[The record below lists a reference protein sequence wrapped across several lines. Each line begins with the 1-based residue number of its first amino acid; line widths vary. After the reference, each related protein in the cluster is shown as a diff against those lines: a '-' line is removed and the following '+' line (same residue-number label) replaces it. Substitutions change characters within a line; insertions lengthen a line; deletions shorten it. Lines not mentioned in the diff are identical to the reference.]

1 MSKEREKKRKAH
13 RNYVL
18 LRDFTVDGT
27 IDEKCSDYK
36 GLRDSHKSR
45 SSFHSWQRFSFTR
58 ERKRVK
64 SKNCTFEGN
73 VTIFYVLEAIF
84 EASRED
90 KHHEG
95 RKTRS

>member
-1 MSKEREKKRKAH
+1 MSKEREKERKAH

-45 SSFHSWQRFSFTR
+45 SSLFTVGR
-58 ERKRVK
+58 DFRSPERKRVK
-64 SKNCTFEGN
+64 K
-73 VTIFYVLEAIF
+73 
-84 EASRED
+84 
-90 KHHEG
+90 
-95 RKTRS
+95 

>member
-1 MSKEREKKRKAH
+1 MFERSTSCGNGWQGGGCLRVPKEREKERKAH

-36 GLRDSHKSR
+36 GLRDSHQSR

-58 ERKRVK
+58 ERKQKVK
-64 SKNCTFEGN
+64 TAHSK
-73 VTIFYVLEAIF
+73 VT
-84 EASRED
+84 
-90 KHHEG
+90 
-95 RKTRS
+95 